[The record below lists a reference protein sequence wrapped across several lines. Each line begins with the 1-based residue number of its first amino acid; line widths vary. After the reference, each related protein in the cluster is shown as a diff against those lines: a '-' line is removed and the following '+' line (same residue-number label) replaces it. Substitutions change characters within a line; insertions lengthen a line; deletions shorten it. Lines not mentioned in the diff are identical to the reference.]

1 MFQRL
6 SNGLTLAKHSWCILK
21 LDKVRIPT
29 KPDGVSNRE
38 AGHRSDPKPD
48 AIPI

>member
-1 MFQRL
+1 LR
-6 SNGLTLAKHSWCILK
+6 N
-21 LDKVRIPT
+21 PT